1 MPLIFA
7 FIFRL
12 NRINSYIRFKKFIR
26 CMPNEREI
34 YCETWKNLYPSINQ
48 LIALNN
54 YTCKL
59 CFDRLGA
66 DTLQNLFDGN

>member
-1 MPLIFA
+1 MYA
-7 FIFRL
+7 
-12 NRINSYIRFKKFIR
+12 
-26 CMPNEREI
+26 NEREI